1 MLLLLL
7 PVVVAAGRR
16 AGPKGRQRLQPLA
29 AEDKAGYTLLANEN
43 ADICCMSH
51 GFKAVLY
58 IMFAL

>member
-1 MLLLLL
+1 MI
-7 PVVVAAGRR
+7 VA

-43 ADICCMSH
+43 AGICCMSH